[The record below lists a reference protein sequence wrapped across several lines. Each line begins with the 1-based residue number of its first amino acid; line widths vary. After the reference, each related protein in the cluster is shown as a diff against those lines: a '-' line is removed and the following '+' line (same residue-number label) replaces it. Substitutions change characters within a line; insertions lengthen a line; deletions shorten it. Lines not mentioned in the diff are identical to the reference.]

1 MLMVYRS
8 LLYKIRPD
16 MCSMFPALHLEYTYK
31 CKRQILAFRSDGKH
45 RSYIIVTLRLHARIH
60 LYYTLAASLFHGIKP
75 QMQLWKGLIAPYFL
89 KCARRLNIM
98 YWAIC
103 IDDSAPLP
111 SPPSLPAVR

>member
-1 MLMVYRS
+1 M
-8 LLYKIRPD
+8 
-16 MCSMFPALHLEYTYK
+16 E
-31 CKRQILAFRSDGKH
+31 KH
-45 RSYIIVTLRLHARIH
+45 RSYIIVTLRLHARVH
-60 LYYTLAASLFHGIKP
+60 LYYNLAASLFHGIKT

-111 SPPSLPAVR
+111 SPHLFPPSADGLKENSGGQILETLFKNGPRRSPGGPNP